1 MLKKANKDHSAK
13 LAAVSAVLEQLSPG
27 TLKASDDAA
36 LRKFLTL
43 ALRWAELAAAEL
55 ERRGEGN

>member
-13 LAAVSAVLEQLSPG
+13 LAAVSAVLEQLLPG

-43 ALRWAELAAAEL
+43 ALRWAELAGAEL
-55 ERRGEGN
+55 ERRGECN